1 MTPAESDGVSKQEPL
16 LQFPTPIGA
25 VSSVVSSQT
34 TKEDQPVFKRFTPIL
49 VLVGLCWLMFLI
61 NNLILRGSL
70 NHFGITPRHLASLP
84 AILWAPFLHGSF
96 NHLLAN
102 TIPLLILGGILCARS
117 QSEFVMV
124 AATGTLLGGGLTWL
138 FARNASHI
146 GASGLIFCFFGY
158 LASLAYFRRT
168 FGTLLL
174 SAICI
179 LFYGGMLRGIVPT
192 STPVSWEGHIA
203 GLVAGVALAGMN
215 SKPAAPPPEK
225 SIT

>member
-1 MTPAESDGVSKQEPL
+1 
-16 LQFPTPIGA
+16 
-25 VSSVVSSQT
+25 VSSQRIE
-34 TKEDQPVFKRFTPIL
+34 EDQPVFKRFTPIL

-61 NNLILRGSL
+61 NNVILRGSL
-70 NHFGITPRHLASLP
+70 NHFGITPRHLMSLP
-84 AILWAPFLHGSF
+84 GILWAPFLHGSF

-102 TIPLLILGGILCARS
+102 TIPLLVLGGILCARS
-117 QSEFVMV
+117 QTEFATV
-124 AATGTLLGGGLTWL
+124 ATIGTLLGGGLTWL
-138 FARNASHI
+138 FARHATHI

-174 SAICI
+174 SAACI

-192 STPVSWEGHIA
+192 STPVSWEGHVA

-215 SKPAAPPPEK
+215 FKAAAPQEDTLRN
-225 SIT
+225 S